1 MGLELDKSIRR
12 IGQGDDAFWIVEH
25 DAEEVKNEEPLRF
38 RLPDQTVAMLEAY
51 LRDWRTKLCS
61 SASPWLFPAVDG
73 SCINPKTM
81 AYAIGAQSKRVL
93 GVAVTPHQ
101 YRHVSAELFLQDNPE
116 ALFTVSQHLGHRDV
130 NTTRRYY
137 ARSKQ
142 RQASRHYQEHILR
155 GRETARIRIKR
166 AKRRKEGGGFDERE
180 DLL

>member
-1 MGLELDKSIRR
+1 
-12 IGQGDDAFWIVEH
+12 
-25 DAEEVKNEEPLRF
+25 
-38 RLPDQTVAMLEAY
+38 
-51 LRDWRTKLCS
+51 
-61 SASPWLFPAVDG
+61 
-73 SCINPKTM
+73 M

-93 GVAVTPHQ
+93 GVAITPHQ
-101 YRHVSAELFLQDNPE
+101 FRHISAELFLQDNPE

-166 AKRRKEGGGFDERE
+166 AKRRKGGGGFDERE